1 MIVTSRITASCTQ
14 AWNRVFSFCAPRV
27 QGQWHTGQ
35 RSHVMVSLQRALIA
49 VHLCRNCVSGIAFF
63 HVFLSFFQALV
74 PLCRDVGST
83 GAAGAAT
90 PAFWQGYKSVFL
102 HPQQDRNFQEII
114 GRLVRPL
121 CVSSGPIS
129 ENTHHSL
136 NSVIKLFENVVVRN
150 FKQDVHS
157 VRHELQLQ
165 ARFPDEETKIYAQ
178 AFVDK

>member
-1 MIVTSRITASCTQ
+1 M
-14 AWNRVFSFCAPRV
+14 
-27 QGQWHTGQ
+27 
-35 RSHVMVSLQRALIA
+35 
-49 VHLCRNCVSGIAFF
+49 
-63 HVFLSFFQALV
+63 
-74 PLCRDVGST
+74 
-83 GAAGAAT
+83 
-90 PAFWQGYKSVFL
+90 